1 MANNLG
7 IQVMA
12 EGVETTGQLNFLRQ
26 YGCDVAKGYPISRPI
41 PAVQLEQWLKPQH
54 AEIPL

>member
-12 EGVETTGQLNFLRQ
+12 EGVETTSQLNFLRQ
-26 YGCDVAKGYPISRPI
+26 YGCDVAQGYPISRPI
-41 PAVQLEQWLKPQH
+41 PPSSWSSG
-54 AEIPL
+54 